1 MSGILEKMIRAIGSV
16 DVIGGWT
23 VFTLLRAAACVLTAA
38 CAFAAAPAGAQDLEA
53 QLQEIRTLIREK
65 RFALAL
71 ESLGLVARQLQD
83 QRLEAVSPA
92 FPAPAADWTAQ
103 PALSLLEENEIWG
116 DRIAAQRSYVATSGS
131 ARIDLTIDVHSPFVP
146 AVSLSFNPLALA
158 GDPSAR
164 VVEIGGEKGLLRFN
178 ADTRE
183 GELHVLVGREV
194 LVTARGRGIASPEL
208 LVDLARGVDYSLLRG
223 KSLP

>member
-1 MSGILEKMIRAIGSV
+1 L
-16 DVIGGWT
+16 
-23 VFTLLRAAACVLTAA
+23 
-38 CAFAAAPAGAQDLEA
+38 PASF
-53 QLQEIRTLIREK
+53 RTSDWRPC
-65 RFALAL
+65 R
-71 ESLGLVARQLQD
+71 R
-83 QRLEAVSPA
+83 R

-164 VVEIGGEKGLLRFN
+164 VVEIGGEKGSC
-178 ADTRE
+178 ASMPTR
-183 GELHVLVGREV
+183 
-194 LVTARGRGIASPEL
+194 AR
-208 LVDLARGVDYSLLRG
+208 
-223 KSLP
+223 